1 VNAAYEQRPELAR
14 QLKDLEHVA
23 DHTTHDIMRALNT
36 SFITPFDR
44 EDIAVL
50 AARMDD
56 VVDHIEAAADLTPSD
71 LAFFDPLWRDQE
83 RSRSSGTFSPVYAGV
98 SKALIVS
105 TCQPEP
111 GLQIVAKWEA
121 GSSGLPTATTGASTL
136 VPEHQPVAHSS
147 SSDDRPGL
155 LAVFAGGPWRPV
167 SRATAANPSSVPG
180 QWARTASSPARRT
193 TLRSTAVTMMA
204 SSA

>member
-1 VNAAYEQRPELAR
+1 MNAAYEQRPELAR

-56 VVDHIEAAADLTPSD
+56 VVDHIEAAADLSPSD

-83 RSRSSGTFSPVYAGV
+83 RQQIFGDFLAGVRRGVESADRFDVPARARPANSSRSGRQGHQDCRRRQRERRRW
-98 SKALIVS
+98 
-105 TCQPEP
+105 CQSINRIE
-111 GLQIVAKWEA
+111 
-121 GSSGLPTATTGASTL
+121 
-136 VPEHQPVAHSS
+136 
-147 SSDDRPGL
+147 DRL
-155 LAVFAGGPWRPV
+155 
-167 SRATAANPSSVPG
+167 
-180 QWARTASSPARRT
+180 RTPPASSMITRT
-193 TLRSTAVTMMA
+193 
-204 SSA
+204 